1 MTVRPNGDYLYV
13 KKKKDDKIVLEVLLY
28 DHSPVGIETS
38 KKWLEKQ
45 LISNEYYITKDKEK
59 L

>member
-1 MTVRPNGDYLYV
+1 V
-13 KKKKDDKIVLEVLLY
+13 KKKKDDEIVLEVLLY